1 MKKIYCRPESRSWM
15 LMPERIMTTDTN
27 GHLTQSELES
37 DASRRALQFEQEEEG
52 LFSGKNIWDE

>member
-1 MKKIYCRPESRSWM
+1 
-15 LMPERIMTTDTN
+15 MPEKIMTTDTN

-37 DASRRALQFEQEEEG
+37 DASRRALQFDQEEEG